1 MGIHFDGRAIS
12 QDRSAARRL
21 HSSAVSSDGSQAV
34 RIGEPDAA
42 LLRAGLPPLPPIES
56 WLIERGGGREKPG
69 DDRRSI
75 AFNDRDSTLD
85 TLDTATDN
93 PDSTLKETDSD
104 ALTASDGQL
113 TVQSAAQRQ
122 SIPRLV
128 FKPAQAVAVMLILMV
143 ALCTSLTMLVT
154 QAINYN
160 KQQADASSSASLNA
174 GTAAH
179 GQAAKRQHGKASQSD
194 DASPSSQSPGSAGSA
209 GQGGGA
215 ATPANPSAGAGKA
228 TGQAGASAGSSDL
241 VNINTAD
248 STRLQQIKGVGP
260 VMAQKI
266 IDYRS
271 SIGRFT
277 SVDQL
282 LKVSGIGQKTLEK
295 IRGQV
300 TV

>member
-56 WLIERGGGREKPG
+56 WLIEPGEGREKPE
-69 DDRRSI
+69 DNSRSI
-75 AFNDRDSTLD
+75 AFNDQDS

-104 ALTASDGQL
+104 ALADSDGQL

-128 FKPAQAVAVMLILMV
+128 FKPAQAVAVMLILMA
-143 ALCTSLTMLVT
+143 ALCASLTMLVT

-160 KQQADASSSASLNA
+160 KQQAEASSSASLNA

-179 GQAAKRQHGKASQSD
+179 GQAAKRQHGKASKSD

-215 ATPANPSAGAGKA
+215 ATPANPSAGTGKA